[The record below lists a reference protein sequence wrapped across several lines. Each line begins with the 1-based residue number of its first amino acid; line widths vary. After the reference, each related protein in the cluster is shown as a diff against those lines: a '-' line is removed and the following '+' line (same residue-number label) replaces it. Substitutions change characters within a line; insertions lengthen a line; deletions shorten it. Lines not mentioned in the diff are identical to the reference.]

1 MIETV
6 LLGLLD
12 RRECGGELLIVGL
25 NFPQNLWVY
34 LTFNVL
40 CSSPDSIFDCE
51 RRTGSMGNDTD
62 AVDA

>member
-40 CSSPDSIFDCE
+40 GSSPDSILIASGE
-51 RRTGSMGNDTD
+51 RSMGNDTD